1 MIFTKAQLAFLTE
14 NFKILGG
21 LPVILFKEQS
31 YYQIKVNL
39 YYICVFHDRFMPT
52 GLEIE
57 IVRRRKFAQ
66 DYLNFVGEFLNQC
79 FEHHELGEVIA
90 KNSKQNY
97 INQKLKKWESLGSI
111 H

>member
-1 MIFTKAQLAFLTE
+1 LAFLTE

-31 YYQIKVNL
+31 YYYIKVKL
-39 YYICVFHDRFMPT
+39 YYIWVFHARFKPT

-66 DYLNFVGEFLNQC
+66 EYLNFVGEFLN
-79 FEHHELGEVIA
+79 
-90 KNSKQNY
+90 
-97 INQKLKKWESLGSI
+97 
-111 H
+111 